1 VQGIPKGL
9 ILREISPV
17 WEILVGASQLRPADP
32 RLDPNQNSED
42 KTRLGGILAKPF
54 RAALRSLG
62 EGAAPRSK
70 PSRSIALVIAMPAI
84 LAIILGV
91 IGVAVPLGS
100 VQATPGSGTSREL
113 LGRATLE
120 PFRSNQSPDFL
131 IHSQSEKDVTI
142 EKVTIP
148 PGGHTGW
155 HSHPGPSFAIVTEG
169 QIKYTSFTEEEG
181 CVERVF
187 GPGEPEQALFEPPN
201 QVHLARNEGDVDVV
215 AYVTHFNI
223 PVGGEITDSSPK
235 NPAASQNRVW

>member
-1 VQGIPKGL
+1 MGKGY
-9 ILREISPV
+9 P
-17 WEILVGASQLRPADP
+17 DP
-32 RLDPNQNSED
+32 ED

-54 RAALRSLG
+54 RAARRSLG
-62 EGAAPRSK
+62 EGAASRSK
-70 PSRSIALVIAMPAI
+70 PSRPSALVIAMLAI
-84 LAIILGV
+84 LAIISA
-91 IGVAVPLGS
+91 IGIAVPLGS

-120 PFRSNQSPDFL
+120 SFHINQSPDFL
-131 IHSQSEKDVTI
+131 IHFQSEKDAII

-148 PGGHTGW
+148 PGDHTGW

-187 GPGEPEQALFEPPN
+187 GPGELEQALFEPPN
-201 QVHLARNEGDVDVV
+201 QVHLARNEGDVDAV
-215 AYVTHFNI
+215 AYVTRFNI

-235 NPAASQNRVW
+235 NSGC